1 MRIAPVLISCC
12 SHAFF
17 IRRRYAGV
25 RRWRITSRTR
35 TSVEMGAVAGVVGG
49 VVSAVLL
56 QLARMTTT
64 EGVREPAMGLVAGA
78 VHTARTPLAW
88 LGYLVYAAIIGGVFG
103 WLLKYEDAGAGD
115 AVWGLLYGGFWW
127 IVSGLVI
134 IPALYGIG
142 PMTPGAVDVIR
153 GASLPWF
160 VAMLLD
166 GVVLGIAYA
175 LLMHRRPPAEEETSV
190 VTRRAA

>member
-1 MRIAPVLISCC
+1 M
-12 SHAFF
+12 
-17 IRRRYAGV
+17 
-25 RRWRITSRTR
+25 TSRTK
-35 TSVEMGAVAGVVGG
+35 TSVEVGAEAGVIAG
-49 VVSAVLL
+49 VVSAALL
-56 QLARMTTT
+56 QLLRMTTT
-64 EGVREPAMGLVAGA
+64 DGIREPAMGLVAGA

-88 LGYLVYAAIIGGVFG
+88 AGYLVYAALIGALFG
-103 WLLKYEDAGAGD
+103 WLLKYEDVAAGG

-127 IVSGLVI
+127 IVSGLVV

-160 VAMLLD
+160 GAMLLD

-175 LLMHRRPPAEEETSV
+175 LLMHRRPPAEEELSV
-190 VTRRAA
+190 VTKRAA